1 MIKKKVLRE
10 SIPFLFIFL
19 ATLLILNTFILL
31 PIKLPWDAYY
41 HLSRVNN
48 LSGGLFQFLYPQ
60 NFLTNG
66 QIGSIT
72 NVFYPSVNMQ
82 LIVNLIPKISTNPLF
97 IYKAFI
103 ILEFF
108 FSAVIAYIILH
119 FKIKSSIF
127 IATPLSILWATF
139 LLTTVQGGDALG
151 LMAIPTIAYGVENL
165 SKDKEYIFVSIGI
178 ILSLYGHLI
187 TSLLTIGTVLGFYLI
202 TLTRDNKK
210 LRATKNIVKSG
221 IVSLL
226 GAAVILVPII
236 VTSLSNKIHTPEASV
251 QTFKTWLQS
260 LDFFSSP
267 TLITIALVVA
277 AGISTSKQISR
288 GQIIAL
294 FIAIAGT
301 SATCWT
307 NFASSTPLLIIQMP
321 VRIFYYGLFLL
332 LFFTMINI
340 SQTKLSKNAIRV
352 LCFSVVPAILV
363 VMFTIH
369 DNLSPSIDNEG
380 HLEVST
386 SQNISD
392 YVSEEKDGYDIMNLK
407 AFSYS
412 TARNNSF
419 WQLMNYSDYAPKS
432 ALANSNSSMMLS
444 DKNGKQIAKHLI
456 VTSTG
461 QNIKTTKFK
470 ASPNKISF
478 YSTEKIAKD
487 NLKLPVLGY
496 NGTVITVMINNKKI
510 NHTIKDGQIDIHQ
523 KLSLN
528 DRVTVKQSIP
538 VWEIIP
544 FIISVVTWLLLLL
557 NNNWFKNY
565 LSKKIK
571 H

>member
-1 MIKKKVLRE
+1 MIKKKVLKE

-19 ATLLILNTFILL
+19 ASLLILNTFILL

-48 LSGGLFQFLYPQ
+48 LSSGLLQFLYPQ
-60 NFLTNG
+60 NFLTNSR
-66 QIGSIT
+66 IGSIT

-119 FKIKSSIF
+119 FKIKSSIL

-151 LMAIPTIAYGVENL
+151 LMAIPAFAYGLENL
-165 SKDKEYIFVSIGI
+165 TKNKGYVFVSIGL
-178 ILSLYGHLI
+178 ILSFYGHLI
-187 TSLLTIGTVLGFYLI
+187 TSILTIGTLLGFYLI
-202 TLTRDNKK
+202 SLMSDSDR
-210 LRATKNIVKSG
+210 LRVTINIVKSG
-221 IVSLL
+221 IISSL
-226 GAAVILVPII
+226 GAAVILVPITVI
-236 VTSLSNKIHTPEASV
+236 SFSNKIHTPEASV
-251 QTFKTWLQS
+251 QTFKTWIQS

-267 TLITIALVVA
+267 TLITIALVIA
-277 AGISTSKQISR
+277 AGISISKQISR

-332 LFFTMINI
+332 LFFTMINM

-352 LCFSVVPAILV
+352 LCFSVIPAILV

-386 SQNISD
+386 SQDIKD
-392 YVSEEKDGYDIMNLK
+392 YVSEEKDGYDIMSLK

-412 TARNNSF
+412 TARNDSF

-432 ALANSNSSMMLS
+432 ALANSNSSMLLS
-444 DKNGKQIAKHLI
+444 DKKGRQIAKHLI

-461 QNIKTTKFK
+461 QNIKTIKFK
-470 ASPNKISF
+470 ASPDTISF
-478 YSTEKIAKD
+478 YSTEKIAKED
-487 NLKLPVLGY
+487 LKLPILGY

-510 NHTIKDGQIDIHQ
+510 NHSIKDGQIHIHQ
-523 KLSLN
+523 KLSL
-528 DRVTVKQSIP
+528 DDKVTVKQSIP
-538 VWEIIP
+538 AWEIIP
-544 FIISVVTWLLLLL
+544 FIISVLTWLFLLL
-557 NNNWFKNY
+557 NNNWFKTY

-571 H
+571 Y